1 VAGSLDTVVVV
12 PVAWLTVAA
21 VVLGYRLAEQ
31 EDEERPRRGRLRSSL
46 VAEVK
51 ERFSPLVG
59 GLRLLASAGLA
70 PMLLFSIGLVVVTSL
85 PALVHVAA
93 RAVIGPQTNNTWFA
107 IGPFELALGYALT
120 LAFSAPMLA
129 AAVDWLVR
137 RRRAS
142 RSPVAGPRTPAA
154 V

>member
-1 VAGSLDTVVVV
+1 M
-12 PVAWLTVAA
+12 AA
-21 VVLGYRLAEQ
+21 VVLGYQLADQ
-31 EDEERPRRGRLRSSL
+31 EDEERPRRGGLLSSL
-46 VAEVK
+46 VADVK

-70 PMLLFSIGLVVVTSL
+70 PMLLFSLGFVVVTSL

-93 RAVIGPQTNNTWFA
+93 RAVIGPQTHDTWLA
-107 IGPFELALGYALT
+107 IDPFELALGYALS
-120 LAFSAPMLA
+120 LALSAPMLA

-142 RSPVAGPRTPAA
+142 RSPVEGPRTPAA